1 MIRLAKVIE
10 TFEADFL
17 AQYRNR
23 LTSAHTRA
31 LAVMKQCRTEAS
43 RKMQVQCTECKH
55 QQLVP
60 HSCGHR
66 HCPHCQHHESQQWL
80 ERQLKKQVPAEYFL
94 LTFTLPAEFRALS
107 WAHQSVVYA
116 LLMQCCWETVRTFS
130 QNDKQLQGTPG
141 AIAVLHTNTRA
152 LDYHPH
158 VHLVMPAAA
167 LDGKRRQWRTKRRGK
182 TKVGYLF
189 NHKALAKVFRAKMLA
204 AIEAAGLT
212 LPRSYPEKWVVDC
225 KSVGSGEKAL
235 IYLGRYLYRGVIA
248 EKDIVACDHAQV
260 SFRYRNA
267 KTAKMERR
275 TVSGAH
281 FLWLVLQHVLP
292 KGFRRARNFGFLHPN
307 CKRLIALLQL
317 LLKFD
322 PARALPWVK
331 QRPPIICS
339 CCGAVMTIVS
349 TRIPTLFPAG
359 ADPDRGRG
367 CALTV

>member
-10 TFEADFL
+10 TFEADFV

-23 LTSAHTRA
+23 LTSAHYRA
-31 LAVMKQCRTEAS
+31 LTALQQCRTDAS
-43 RKMQVQCTECKH
+43 PMMQVKCTGCDH
-55 QQLVP
+55 QKLVP

-94 LTFTLPAEFRALS
+94 LTFTLPAELRALT

-130 QNDKQLQGTPG
+130 QNEKQLQGTPG

-152 LDYHPH
+152 LDFHPH

-167 LDGKRRQWRTKRRGK
+167 LDGTRRQWRTKRPRK
-182 TKVGYLF
+182 AKAGYLF

-204 AIEAAGLT
+204 AIEAAGLR
-212 LPRSYPEKWVVDC
+212 LPPRHPETWVVDC
-225 KSVGSGEKAL
+225 KSVGNGDKAL

-248 EKDIVACDHAQV
+248 EKDIVECGNGQV
-260 SFRYRNA
+260 RFRYRNA
-267 KTAKMERR
+267 RSGKRESR

-307 CKRLIALLQL
+307 CKRLIALLHL
-317 LLKFD
+317 MLKFD
-322 PARALPWVK
+322 PGQAASWFKKRA
-331 QRPPIICS
+331 PILCT
-339 CCGAVMTIVS
+339 CCGAVMVIAK
-349 TRIPTLFPAG
+349 TRIASTFRG
-359 ADPDRGRG
+359 ALPVPVVAQG
-367 CALTV
+367 AMTM